1 MKNRTYLGIYDTGHD
16 FMEFEYNSTHK
27 KGSKANLQDA
37 ITHLRRHYG
46 RTHAYI
52 DQIVHTELIKP
63 Y

>member
-16 FMEFEYNSTHK
+16 FVEFEYSSTHK

-37 ITHLRRHYG
+37 ISHLRRHLG
-46 RTHAYI
+46 RKHACI
-52 DQIVHTELIKP
+52 DRIRYTELIKQ